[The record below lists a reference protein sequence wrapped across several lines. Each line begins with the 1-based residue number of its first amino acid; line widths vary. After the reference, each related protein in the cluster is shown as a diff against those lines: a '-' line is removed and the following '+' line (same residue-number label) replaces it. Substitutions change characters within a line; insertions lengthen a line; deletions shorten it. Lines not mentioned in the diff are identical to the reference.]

1 MILAEVEKNVYNIPM
16 FSSRKSSIIG
26 AIVAAVC
33 IIVYIGAIV
42 NAVIRIY
49 TGMEQRLLEADYEF
63 SYLFDK
69 VTSTSVLLSF
79 NDEEFKESILK
90 VLSESRTLEGVIITS
105 SLGEFAFEKEQGKAI
120 TWVNGMPRF
129 KKRFEFSRQDFSRP
143 LQIQGLR
150 NVNLQAVAGAFDYPA
165 LTGVLKQTLILIAAA
180 LAMAFF
186 TLLIESLINKHKT
199 AGLNDGG
206 RQDKGASKE
215 VKPEKPSPVPGDAYS
230 QRGRVIKEELTE
242 NRLTEELLRS
252 AKTGYD
258 LSFIAVE
265 FKPPADDYFY
275 ARFAADAARF
285 FSSRDF
291 VCEKGEKGI
300 SIICPGLN
308 LDACFLNAGEFHSR
322 IMGKYPEVFKANTD
336 LCMGL
341 SARSGRPVN
350 AERLIFEADEA
361 LERAMMDP
369 VSHIVAFKS
378 DPEKYQAFME
388 NRGSEEE

>member
-1 MILAEVEKNVYNIPM
+1 MHSN
-16 FSSRKSSIIG
+16 SRKGSVLG
-26 AIVAAVC
+26 AVIAALC
-33 IIVYIGAIV
+33 IIVYIGALV

-63 SYLFDK
+63 SALADR
-69 VTSTSVLLSF
+69 VSSTSVLPSF
-79 NDEEFKESILK
+79 TDTDFQEIIQKSLN
-90 VLSESRTLEGVIITS
+90 ESRTLEGVIITS
-105 SLGEFAFEKEQGKAI
+105 PNGEFAFEKEPGKAI
-120 TWVNGMPRF
+120 TVVNGMPRF
-129 KKRFEFSRQDFSRP
+129 KNRFEFSRQDFHRP

-150 NVNLQAVAGAFDYPA
+150 NVNIRAVAGAFDYAA
-165 LTGVLKQTLILIAAA
+165 LTVVLKQTLILIVAA
-180 LAMAFF
+180 LAMAFV
-186 TLLIESLINKHKT
+186 TLLIESAIKKQGKP
-199 AGLNDGG
+199 AGLDEGE

-215 VKPEKPSPVPGDAYS
+215 GKPSGGKPSPVPGDAYS
-230 QRGRVIKEELTE
+230 QRAHVIKEELTE
-242 NRLTEELLRS
+242 TRLTEELQRS
-252 AKTGYD
+252 ASAGCD
-258 LSFIAVE
+258 LAFIAIE
-265 FKPPADDYFY
+265 FKPFADDYFY

-291 VCEKGEKGI
+291 ICEKGEKGI

-308 LDACFLNAGEFHSR
+308 LDAGFLNAGEFHSR
-322 IMGKYPEVFKANTD
+322 IMGKYPDFFRVNTD

-388 NRGSEEE
+388 NRTYGED